1 MDTSNQWGA
10 LMHTQS
16 DVLAFR
22 INDAC
27 KALSLGRS
35 TLYKLM
41 GSGKLRSITI
51 AGRVL
56 IPRSEIER
64 LIKEGARDA

>member
-1 MDTSNQWGA
+1 MNTSPEI
-10 LMHTQS
+10 LTY
-16 DVLAFR
+16 R

-27 KALSLGRS
+27 RVLSLGRS

-41 GSGKLRSITI
+41 GSGKLRSVTI

-64 LIKEGARDA
+64 LISEAH

>member
-1 MDTSNQWGA
+1 MQTSPE
-10 LMHTQS
+10 
-16 DVLAFR
+16 VLAFR

-64 LIKEGARDA
+64 LIKEGDRDA